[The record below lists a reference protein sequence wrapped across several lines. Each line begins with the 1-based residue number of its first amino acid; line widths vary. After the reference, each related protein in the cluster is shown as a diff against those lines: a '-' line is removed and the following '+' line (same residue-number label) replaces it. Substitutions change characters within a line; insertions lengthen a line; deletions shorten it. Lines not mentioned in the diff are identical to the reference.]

1 MKYLRY
7 VALLALLALPLAFAQ
22 AEVRVGV
29 GVGIGVGVDMSVD
42 VTVSADVGVD
52 MGVDENMDVSAYVS
66 AVGRQEDRWVRP
78 RLSYEF
84 NPRASAGQ
92 LVSPVSATLCQASC
106 NSRGLCFLRDRT
118 RPRRDHRRHGPG
130 RRRGPPIL

>member
-1 MKYLRY
+1 
-7 VALLALLALPLAFAQ
+7 
-22 AEVRVGV
+22 
-29 GVGIGVGVDMSVD
+29 VGIGVGVDMSVD

-52 MGVDENMDVSAYVS
+52 ENMDVSAYVS
-66 AVGRQEDRWVRP
+66 AVVRQEDRWVRP

-84 NPRASAGQ
+84 NPRASADQ

-118 RPRRDHRRHGPG
+118 RPRRAEFKIGWELGGQFCQNFH
-130 RRRGPPIL
+130 